1 MKSTYLNRL
10 LTAVVLMMMIAVS
23 AHAQITERAGFGKYA
38 LVGGTIHTITQGT
51 IETGVVLINGHRIE
65 RVSDEL
71 TIPDGYERIDVSG
84 KHVYPGF
91 IDSGTRLGL
100 IEISAVPVTVDDA
113 EVGTFNPNMRAFTA
127 INPNSVSIP
136 VTRVSGVTTV
146 IAHPTSGV
154 ISGKATL
161 IDLFGYSPDSMA
173 VNADAGL
180 FIEWPTSGR
189 RGWWDQRSEQDR
201 IKEYEKNLRELY
213 DFFDAA
219 KAYHRMWELW
229 SASPAGKVQPNRNQL
244 LNAMRPVISGE
255 LPVIINVD
263 REQDIR
269 NVLDWIAK
277 FDGMHVILSSVAE
290 GWRVAS
296 EIAESGI
303 PVLAGPVL
311 STPTRGY
318 DNYQRPY
325 QNAGLMAKAGV
336 KVAIRTGETENVRN
350 LPYHAGYA
358 AVYGM
363 GKEEA
368 LRAVTITP
376 AQIFGVD
383 DEIGSIE
390 VGKRANLFVSDG
402 DPFEVLTNI
411 SYVFIN
417 GYNVPMVSRQTQ
429 LYQQFIDRNP

>member
-1 MKSTYLNRL
+1 MNLKRL
-10 LTAVVLMMMIAVS
+10 LSAVLLLMVFNSLAD
-23 AHAQITERAGFGKYA
+23 AQITERAGFGKFA
-38 LVGGTIHTITQGT
+38 LVGGNIHTITNGT
-51 IETGVVLINGHRIE
+51 IENGVVLINGHRIE
-65 RVSDEL
+65 SVSAGNVVPE
-71 TIPDGYERIDVSG
+71 GYEHIDVTG
-84 KHVYPGF
+84 KHIYPGF

-113 EVGTFNPNMRAFTA
+113 EVGNFNPHMRAFTA

-161 IDLFGYSPDSMA
+161 IDLFGYAPDSMA
-173 VNADAGL
+173 VKADAGL
-180 FIEWPTSGR
+180 YLEWPTAGR

-201 IKEYEKNLRELY
+201 TKEYEKSLRELF
-213 DFFDAA
+213 DFFEAA

-229 SASPAGKVQPNRNQL
+229 DANPAGKKQPNRNPVLQS
-244 LNAMRPVISGE
+244 MRPVISGE
-255 LPVIINVD
+255 LPVIISVD
-263 REQDIR
+263 RERDIL
-269 NVLDWIAK
+269 NVLEWVK
-277 FDGMHVILSSVAE
+277 QFDNLNLILSSVAE

-296 EIAESGI
+296 QIAEAGI

-311 STPTRGY
+311 STPVRGY

-325 QNAGLMAKAGV
+325 QNAGLMAEAGV

-363 GKEEA
+363 GREEA
-368 LRAVTITP
+368 LRSVTIVP
-376 AQIFGVD
+376 AEIFGVQ

-390 VGKRANLFVSDG
+390 AGKRANLFVSDG

-411 SYVFIN
+411 SHVFIN
-417 GYNVPMVSRQTQ
+417 GYNVPMVSRHTQ